1 MIEHLA
7 VLATLRFD
15 WIDAPDHVWKDSPY
29 HVDGLHDDVM
39 SAIDARIRHAAA
51 SDGPSP
57 VGLVMQGMKGVGK
70 THLLGLVRRAAHLAG
85 GYFFLDNLTAG
96 TAFWED
102 AADALRHGLSRVD
115 ASGEPQV
122 RSFVRRVCERSDVPW
137 ESAAALLSGKG
148 LNRSHLDAFLAG
160 LRKLDRQVAIECADM
175 ARALVLYASEDPTH
189 NEVGDAYLGRCE
201 EAKSGSRRKWSIR
214 LKPKS
219 AKEQVHDITRLLA
232 LTGPL
237 AISVDQFDTLVARS
251 DKLAREGGKAG
262 GTDLLVAQIAD
273 GLMGLR
279 EVTRRTVTV
288 LACLPATWE
297 LVKEKA
303 ADTVPDRFEETRIL
317 GRVLDAEVG
326 RRLVERRL
334 GVAYAAMD
342 FTPPH
347 STWPVAASAFDGP
360 WDEYTPREML
370 KRVGTHIEA
379 CVRAERVV
387 EMTTFDPDAPAAL
400 PARPAPKRD
409 RFSELD
415 AWFEQLRADA
425 DPSALLHPK
434 VEDEVMPRLLSA
446 ALRGW
451 ITEVGDD
458 EMEWD
463 TRKTDDELHAW
474 LTHTIDEASDLEEHW
489 AFRSI
494 AANHAVAVL
503 NRFRKARS
511 AAGLRPGADNRHL
524 ILIRN
529 SSWSK
534 GEKTQAELRAFEAA
548 GGKRL
553 KMSEADVRTFWALDE
568 MFVKGGPDVHEWL
581 IDRRPARR
589 SQLLSG
595 VLPDA
600 GPRTGGPAQPV
611 PPPAPPQPAAQR
623 SANPS
628 PANPS
633 PTNPIPANQRPPAQP
648 SLFTPRPNRTGT
660 AQAPR
665 SDGTH
670 PPPEGALTLGT
681 ETGSGKPLRIEL
693 SALRKHAAVFAGS
706 GSGKTVLLRRIVEE
720 CALLGVSSIVLD
732 PNNDLARLGD
742 AWPSPPSGW
751 GPEDARLAERY
762 LEGTDVVVW
771 TPGRAT
777 GRPLG
782 FEPLPDFAGVLD
794 DEDEFSAAVEV
805 AVAALAPQARLTGST
820 AKADIGL
827 AVLRQTIVHHARTG
841 SRSLPE
847 LIGVLEDLPDGVTN
861 LNGGR
866 KIAAEVAELLKAAM
880 VNDPLFAGAATPV
893 DPALL
898 LTPAD
903 GKRARISVISFA
915 GLPSEA
921 QRQSFVNQLQM
932 ELFAWIKRNPAG
944 DRPLGAL
951 FVMDEAQTLAA
962 SGSLTASTR
971 STIVLA
977 AQARKYGLGLLFAT
991 QAPKGLHNQIAGNAM
1006 TQFFGRLNS
1015 PAQIAAANEM
1025 ARAKGSPVA
1034 DISRLERAQF
1044 YVSGEAFGFR
1054 RVSTPLCLSHHPASP
1069 LRLEE
1074 VLARA
1079 RNGEGRGEG

>member
-15 WIDAPDHVWKDSPY
+15 WVDAPDQVWRDSPY
-29 HVDGLHDDVM
+29 HVDGLHADVM
-39 SAIDARIRHAAA
+39 SAIDARIRSAAA

-57 VGLVMQGMKGVGK
+57 IGLVMQGMKGVGK
-70 THLLGLVRRAAHLAG
+70 THLLGMVRRAAHQAG

-96 TAFWED
+96 NAFWED
-102 AADALRHGLSRVD
+102 AADALRHGLSRAD
-115 ASGEPQV
+115 GSGEPQV
-122 RSFVRRVCERSDVPW
+122 RSFVRRVCERGDVPW
-137 ESAAALLSGKG
+137 ESAAAVLSGQG
-148 LNRSHLDAFLAG
+148 LSRSHLDAFLTG
-160 LRKLDRQVAIECADM
+160 LRKLDRQVAIECADT
-175 ARALVLYASEDPTH
+175 ARALVLYASDDPTH
-189 NEVGDAYLGRCE
+189 NEVGNDYLGRFE
-201 EAKSGSRRKWSIR
+201 EAKSGDRRKWGIR
-214 LKPKS
+214 MKPKS
-219 AKEQVHDITRLLA
+219 ALAQVHDITRLLA

-237 AISVDQFDTLVARS
+237 VISVDQFDTLVASS
-251 DKLAREGGKAG
+251 DKLARDGGKAG
-262 GTDLLVAQIAD
+262 ETDVLVAQIAD

-288 LACLPATWE
+288 LACLPATWQ
-297 LVKEKA
+297 LVKDKA
-303 ADTVPDRFEETRIL
+303 ADTVPDRFEETRML
-317 GRVLDAEVG
+317 GRVLDADVG

-347 STWPVAASAFDGP
+347 ATWPVAASAFEGP

-370 KRVGTHIEA
+370 KRVGAHIDA

-425 DPSALLHPK
+425 DPSALLDHK

-489 AFRSI
+489 AFRAI

-511 AAGLRPGADNRHL
+511 AAGLRQGADNRHL

-595 VLPDA
+595 VLPDTA
-600 GPRTGGPAQPV
+600 PRSGTPK
-611 PPPAPPQPAAQR
+611 PAPPRQANPATRGPAAQPTLF
-623 SANPS
+623 AKPA

-633 PTNPIPANQRPPAQP
+633 AA
-648 SLFTPRPNRTGT
+648 PRENRTGT
-660 AQAPR
+660 APAPR

-670 PPPEGALTLGT
+670 PPPDGTLTLGT
-681 ETGSGKPLRIEL
+681 ETGSGKPVRIEL

-706 GSGKTVLLRRIVEE
+706 GSGKTVLLRRIIEE

-751 GPEDARLAERY
+751 GPEDAALAERY

-794 DEDEFSAAVEV
+794 DEDEFAAAIEV

-861 LNGGR
+861 LHGGR

-880 VNDPLFAGAATPV
+880 VNDPLFAGAGTPV

-991 QAPKGLHNQIAGNAM
+991 QAPKGLHNQIAGNAT

-1079 RNGEGRGEG
+1079 RNGEGTGEG

>member
-15 WIDAPDHVWKDSPY
+15 WADTPDHVWRDSPY
-29 HVDGLHDDVM
+29 HVDGLHPDVM
-39 SAIDARIRHAAA
+39 AAIDVGIRDAAA

-57 VGLVMQGMKGVGK
+57 IGLVMQGMKGVGK
-70 THLLGLVRRAAHLAG
+70 THLLGMVRRAAHRAG
-85 GYFFLDNLTAG
+85 GYFFLDDLTAG
-96 TAFWED
+96 DAFWED
-102 AADALRHGLSRVD
+102 TADALRRGLLRSD
-115 ASGEPQV
+115 DSAEPQV
-122 RSFVRRVCERSDVPW
+122 RSFVRRVCERGDVPW
-137 ESAAALLSGKG
+137 ESTSALVSGRGLS
-148 LNRSHLDAFLAG
+148 RSHVDAFLMG
-160 LRKLDRQVAIECADM
+160 LRKLDRQVAVECADT
-175 ARALVLYASEDPTH
+175 ARALVLYAAEDLTQ
-189 NEVGDAYLGRCE
+189 NEVGDDYLGRFE
-201 EAKSGSRRKWSIR
+201 ESKSGARRKWGIR
-214 LKPKS
+214 AKPKS
-219 AKEQVHDITRLLA
+219 ASDQVHDITRLLA
-232 LTGPL
+232 LTGPVV
-237 AISVDQFDTLVARS
+237 IGVDQLDTLLAVS
-251 DKLAREGGKAG
+251 DLQAKEVGSRE
-262 GTDLLVAQIAD
+262 DNNLLVAQIAD
-273 GLMGLR
+273 GLMELR
-279 EVTRRTVTV
+279 EITRRTLTV
-288 LACLPATWE
+288 LACLPATWQQI
-297 LVKEKA
+297 KGKA
-303 ADTVPDRFEETRIL
+303 ADTVPDRFRETLTL

-326 RRLVERRL
+326 RQLVERRL
-334 GVAYAAMD
+334 GFAYAAMD

-347 STWPVAASAFDGP
+347 QTWPVAASAFDGP
-360 WDEYTPREML
+360 WEENTPREIL
-370 KRVGTHIEA
+370 KRIGAHIDA
-379 CVRAERVV
+379 CVRAERVQ
-387 EMTTFDPDAPAAL
+387 ELTTFNPDTPSVL
-400 PARPAPKRD
+400 PARPGPKPD
-409 RFSELD
+409 RFAELD
-415 AWFEQLRADA
+415 DWFDQLRADA
-425 DPSALLHPK
+425 DPSALLDHK

-463 TRKTDDELHAW
+463 TRVSEDELHAW
-474 LTHTIDEASDLEEHW
+474 LTHTLDEASDLEEHW
-489 AFRSI
+489 AFRAISAKNPI
-494 AANHAVAVL
+494 AVL
-503 NRFRKARS
+503 SRFRKARS
-511 AAGLRPGADNRHL
+511 AAGLRAGAGNRHL
-524 ILIRN
+524 VLIRN

-553 KMSEADVRTFWALDE
+553 RMSEADVRTFWALDE
-568 MFVKGGPDVHEWL
+568 MFVNGGPDVHEWL

-600 GPRTGGPAQPV
+600 ARPDGAAQATRTPEAPRPASQRPNPV
-611 PPPAPPQPAAQR
+611 P
-623 SANPS
+623 
-628 PANPS
+628 
-633 PTNPIPANQRPPAQP
+633 QP
-648 SLFTPRPNRTGT
+648 SLFPQPTPSPAQTPRSHRTGNT
-660 AQAPR
+660 QAPR

-670 PPPEGALTLGT
+670 PPPDGTITLGT
-681 ETGSGKPLRIEL
+681 ETGSGKPIHIEL

-706 GSGKTVLLRRIVEE
+706 GSGKTVLLRRIIEE

-751 GPEDARLAERY
+751 GPEDAQLAEKY

-847 LIGVLEDLPDGVTN
+847 LIDVLGDLPEGVTN

-880 VNDPLFAGAATPV
+880 VNDPLFAGTGTPV

-1079 RNGEGRGEG
+1079 RNGEGKGEG

>member
-15 WIDAPDHVWKDSPY
+15 WADTPDHVWRDSPY
-29 HVDGLHDDVM
+29 HVDGLHADVM
-39 SAIDARIRHAAA
+39 AAIDVGIRDAAA

-57 VGLVMQGMKGVGK
+57 IGLVMQGMKGVGK
-70 THLLGLVRRAAHLAG
+70 THLLGMVRRAAHRAG
-85 GYFFLDNLTAG
+85 GYFFLDDLTAG
-96 TAFWED
+96 DAFWENT
-102 AADALRHGLSRVD
+102 ADALRRGLLRTD
-115 ASGEPQV
+115 DSGETQL
-122 RSFVRRVCERSDVPW
+122 RSFVRRVCERGDVSW
-137 ESAAALLSGKG
+137 EATSALLGTG
-148 LNRSHLDAFLAG
+148 ALTRAHLDAFVLG
-160 LRKLDRQVAIECADM
+160 LRKLDRQVAVECADT
-175 ARALVLYASEDPTH
+175 ARALVLYAAEDLTQ
-189 NEVGDAYLGRCE
+189 NEIGDEYLGSSE
-201 EAKSGSRRKWSIR
+201 ESKSGVRRKWGIR
-214 LKPKS
+214 AKPKS
-219 AKEQVHDITRLLA
+219 ALGQVHDITRLLA

-237 AISVDQFDTLVARS
+237 VIGVDQLDTLIARS
-251 DKLAREGGKAG
+251 SLQAREIGHRGEE
-262 GTDLLVAQIAD
+262 DFLVAQIAD
-273 GLMGLR
+273 GLMELR
-279 EVTRRTVTV
+279 EVTRRTLTV
-288 LACLPATWE
+288 LACLPTTWM
-297 LVKEKA
+297 LIKDKA
-303 ADTVPDRFEETRIL
+303 ADTVPDRFRETLTL

-347 STWPVAASAFDGP
+347 STWPVAPSAFDGP
-360 WDEYTPREML
+360 WEEYTPRELL
-370 KRVGTHIEA
+370 KRIGAHIDA
-379 CVRAERVV
+379 CVRAERVQ
-387 EMTTFDPDAPAAL
+387 ELTSFDTDAPPVL
-400 PARPAPKRD
+400 PARAEPKPD

-415 AWFEQLRADA
+415 AWFEQLRAAA
-425 DPSALLHPK
+425 DPSALLDHK

-463 TRKTDDELHAW
+463 ARGSEDELHAW
-474 LTHTIDEASDLEEHW
+474 LTHTLDEDSDLEEHW
-489 AFRSI
+489 AFRAISVR
-494 AANHAVAVL
+494 HPLAVL

-595 VLPDA
+595 VLPDTA
-600 GPRTGGPAQPV
+600 ARSESRAT
-611 PPPAPPQPAAQR
+611 PPSPAPQR
-623 SANPS
+623 PANPS
-628 PANPS
+628 PA
-633 PTNPIPANQRPPAQP
+633 AQP
-648 SLFTPRPNRTGT
+648 SLFTQPAPRSNRTGS

-670 PPPEGALTLGT
+670 PPPGGTVTLGT
-681 ETGSGKPLRIEL
+681 ETGSGKPVRIEL

-706 GSGKTVLLRRIVEE
+706 GSGKTVLLRRIIEE

-762 LEGTDVVVW
+762 LEDTDVVVW

-847 LIGVLEDLPDGVTN
+847 LIGLLEDLPDGVTN

-880 VNDPLFAGAATPV
+880 VNDPLFAGAGTPV
-893 DPALL
+893 DPAVL
-898 LTPAD
+898 LTPAG

-915 GLPSEA
+915 GLPAEA

-1054 RVSTPLCLSHHPASP
+1054 RVATPLCLSHHPASP